1 MKKIILSL
9 LLIFSLVGTS
19 FAAETATQFVNTL
32 VDNVIQNVLKSDTS
46 KEVKKARFESYVL
59 SAVDVPA
66 IAKTVL
72 AQNWRTATKAEQDAF
87 IDAFKTM
94 AINMVAE
101 RFNMYNGQ
109 QLTFHS
115 ERPAQGKNQVFVDSS
130 VPDSAGKPIQIVW
143 RVKEKDGTYK
153 VLDLIIE
160 GVSMTL
166 TYRNDYTAYLQKHTL
181 KELIQQI
188 EEQAAH
194 PDSAHIPEQNAE
206 PKKASAK

>member
-1 MKKIILSL
+1 MKKIILGL
-9 LLIFSLVGTS
+9 LLVLSLAS
-19 FAAETATQFVNTL
+19 ICFAAETPTQFVNTL
-32 VDNVIQNVLKSDTS
+32 VDNVIQNVLKSDAS

-72 AQNWRTATKAEQDAF
+72 AQNWRTASKAEQDAF
-87 IDAFKTM
+87 VDAFKTM

-143 RVKEKDGTYK
+143 RVKEKDGAYK

-166 TYRNDYTAYLQKHTL
+166 TYRNDYTSYLQKHTL
-181 KELIQQI
+181 QELINQI
-188 EEQAAH
+188 KDQAAH
-194 PDSAHIPEQNAE
+194 PENAHVPEQKADT
-206 PKKASAK
+206 KKASGK